1 MFSNLSACWLIL
13 LILLPFTA
21 PFSTFDLSSRP
32 RQHAY
37 HRGPLTSRA
46 VPLVGLDA
54 PDITFSPVPFS
65 ATTRETSRQLAHS
78 RLLIPG
84 DDLVSTAHGEG
95 LTCAVRLSTSQPAI
109 LRL

>member
-1 MFSNLSACWLIL
+1 MLSKLSACWLML

-32 RQHAY
+32 RHPAY

-65 ATTRETSRQLAHS
+65 ATAREASRQLAHS
-78 RLLIPG
+78 RRLIS
-84 DDLVSTAHGEG
+84 DVDLVSTAHAEG